1 MIDSYGHWA
10 EAFIS
15 DLYQKSVIAGRNES
29 RYDPNATTTRWEFHA
44 LLSRAAG
51 MQLGDYKP
59 DSEEFRPK
67 DKITRKE
74 MCEMLVKYYEAKHGV
89 IDGKVSLAFT
99 DEINNP
105 EVVSKAVAAGLM
117 QGNADGT
124 FGENKT
130 ATRAEA
136 ATVISNFLKGS
147 N

>member
-1 MIDSYGHWA
+1 MIRMQQLQDGNFMRCYPERQGCSLAMTYYS
-10 EAFIS
+10 E
-15 DLYQKSVIAGRNES
+15 
-29 RYDPNATTTRWEFHA
+29 DPC
-44 LLSRAAG
+44 L
-51 MQLGDYKP
+51 
-59 DSEEFRPK
+59 EFRPK